1 MKENNINGEEFLK
14 TGKLNLVGK
23 NQENFF
29 MASPYENNTFGALK
43 FCGVNDCF
51 GFMEVPWISNMTNW
65 FIGSHKIFCS

>member
-23 NQENFF
+23 NQEKFF

-51 GFMEVPWISNMTNW
+51 GFMKVP
-65 FIGSHKIFCS
+65 